1 MASIVRVFVS
11 VRLELGGHEGSHGE
25 ALTEVQHCGADRGV
39 SGESVAEGENG
50 VDWWG
55 RGGDSEDGEV
65 DEEAEDAGLEWSG
78 GILRS
83 HVDSH
88 NVLISAGSAL
98 L

>member
-1 MASIVRVFVS
+1 MLVEVA
-11 VRLELGGHEGSHGE
+11 
-25 ALTEVQHCGADRGV
+25 TEKVV
-39 SGESVAEGENG
+39 V
-50 VDWWG
+50 V
-55 RGGDSEDGEV
+55 GEV

>member
-1 MASIVRVFVS
+1 M
-11 VRLELGGHEGSHGE
+11 
-25 ALTEVQHCGADRGV
+25 Q
-39 SGESVAEGENG
+39 ESSKE
-50 VDWWG
+50 
-55 RGGDSEDGEV
+55 REDCSCSSSLYSGEV